1 MKRKLGN
8 ALIAFSLVWA
18 IGTCGGI
25 ELDTL
30 TFSQTVIYF
39 QLAIIAF
46 LLGVILNGWSAE

>member
-8 ALIAFSLVWA
+8 ALILFSLVWA